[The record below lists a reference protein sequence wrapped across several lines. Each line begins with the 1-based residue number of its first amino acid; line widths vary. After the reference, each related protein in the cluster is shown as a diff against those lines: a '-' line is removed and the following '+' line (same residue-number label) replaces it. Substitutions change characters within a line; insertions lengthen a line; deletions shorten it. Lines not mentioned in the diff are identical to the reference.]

1 MLGWRNPAGG
11 EHGSSP
17 GASLPRDARAVR
29 WGLWD
34 DSAQSGSTGAGLRD
48 LEEKVSLRKEV
59 SFNIHLLV
67 YVLNYR
73 KTHLYESILL

>member
-1 MLGWRNPAGG
+1 MVSTAPLQVLC
-11 EHGSSP
+11 S
-17 GASLPRDARAVR
+17 PRDARAVR

-67 YVLNYR
+67 YVFNYR
-73 KTHLYESILL
+73 KKTSI